1 MRVVVFLKDN
11 TDSTRAVTD
20 FLRDL
25 ERQTGHQLEVVDP
38 ESPEGVDLCATYDI
52 FDWPAIIALSDD
64 GVMQKSWRG
73 LPLPTINE
81 ISFYF
86 R

>member
-1 MRVVVFLKDN
+1 MRVIVFYKDRS
-11 TDSTRAVTD
+11 DSAREVID

-25 ERQTGHQLEVVDP
+25 ESQTGHQPEIIDP
-38 ESPEGVDLCATYDI
+38 ESREGVDLCGVYGLWR
-52 FDWPAIIALSDD
+52 WPAIIAISDD
-64 GVMQKSWRG
+64 GVLQKMWLG
-73 LPLPTINE
+73 TPLPTINE